1 MSTQYPKSSER
12 RSGRG
17 PRRQRNRNDDRA
29 PRDSRDGHDSRDSRD
44 TYEPRGNAGKAPVK
58 KSLWQKILG
67 FFSPK
72 KPSTNGSSRAP
83 QGRSATATTTSRYP
97 SSTGT
102 PATPATPGNAAA
114 PRQARKPEAIEV
126 TSPKVYVGNL
136 SFDAGESDLQELFN
150 GVGAVQSAEIV
161 THSHTQKSKGFG
173 FVTLSSIDE
182 AKRAVGE
189 LHDKE
194 FMGRKLVVSGAKT
207 PVDRR

>member
-17 PRRQRNRNDDRA
+17 PRRPRNRNDDRG
-29 PRDSRDGHDSRDSRD
+29 PRDPRDERDSRDSRD
-44 TYEPRGNAGKAPVK
+44 TYEPRGNASKAPAK
-58 KSLWQKILG
+58 LSLWQKIVG

-72 KPSTNGSSRAP
+72 KASTNGSSRAP
-83 QGRSATATTTSRYP
+83 QGRSASPTATTTSRYP

-102 PATPATPGNAAA
+102 PAAPAT

-207 PVDRR
+207 PVAIGALK